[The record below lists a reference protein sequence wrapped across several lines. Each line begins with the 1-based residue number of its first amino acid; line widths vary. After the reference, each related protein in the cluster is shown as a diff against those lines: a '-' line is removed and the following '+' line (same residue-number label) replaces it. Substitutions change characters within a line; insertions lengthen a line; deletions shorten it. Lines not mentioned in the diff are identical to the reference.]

1 MVNER
6 DDAPKKVDYRLLRRL
21 LAFLKP
27 YRWHIFG
34 TVALTLTSTALVPL
48 RPYLT
53 KVAIDDH
60 IMTGDSQGLLWLIA
74 LMIGALALQWVSQ
87 VFLGIALTWIG
98 QHVLLDIRNTLYSH
112 VQTLALRY
120 YDTTP
125 IGRIVT
131 RVTSDVE
138 ALNEL
143 FSQGLVSMIADIMT
157 IVWILVFMLIVSPT
171 LTGLTVIILP
181 FLLIASFI
189 FRAKVRRVYSLI
201 RTQVAKMNAFMNEFI
216 TGIGVVQ
223 LFRQEPRMTR
233 EFGSLNRVHREMQDK
248 QVFYY
253 ATFFPVVELLS
264 AIAICTVLYY
274 AAGHMGVGVGG
285 IQIGVI
291 IMFFQYTEQF
301 FRPIRDLSERYNTL
315 QSSVVASERIFQLL
329 DTTHTVP
336 DAPEARP
343 FTGLHQ
349 GITFNDVHFSYDG
362 TTPVLKGVSFEV
374 KRGET
379 LALVGATGAGK
390 SSIINI
396 LTRFYEFQDG
406 DIIIDGR
413 SIRGWQQDSLREHIA
428 VVLQDVFLFSRSV
441 KENIRLGRTEITDEQ
456 VIEAARSLG
465 ALDFIN
471 RLPQGFE
478 TNVRERGAVLS
489 TGQKQLISFCR
500 ALVSDPDILILDE
513 ATASIDTETERLIE
527 QSISTLLSGRTSIVI
542 AHRLSTIQRADRIV
556 VLHHGEVA
564 EHGTHSELLALG
576 GIYAKLHRLQF
587 KRDGGSALATTLT
600 TP

>member
-21 LAFLKP
+21 LGFLKP

-53 KVAIDDH
+53 KIAIDDH
-60 IMTGDSQGLLWLIA
+60 IMKGDLEGLLWLIA
-74 LMIGALALQWVSQ
+74 IMVGALALQWVSQ

-98 QHVLLDIRNTLYSH
+98 QHVLLDIRNTLYRH

-223 LFRQEPRMTR
+223 LFRQEARMTR
-233 EFGSLNRVHREMQDK
+233 DFGGLNRVHRELQDR
-248 QVFYY
+248 QVLYY

-264 AIAICTVLYY
+264 TIAICTVLYY

-285 IQIGVI
+285 VQIGVI

-329 DTTHTVP
+329 DTTHIVP

-343 FTGLHQ
+343 FTGLEH
-349 GITFNDVHFSYDG
+349 GLAFNDVHFAYDG

-374 KRGET
+374 KKGET

-390 SSIINI
+390 SSIINL

-406 DIIIDGR
+406 DIIVDGR
-413 SIRGWQQDSLREHIA
+413 SIRDWQQDTLREHIA

-441 KENIRLGRTEITDEQ
+441 KENIRLGRPQITDEQ

-465 ALDFIN
+465 ALEFIT

-500 ALVSDPDILILDE
+500 ALVTDPDILILDE

-527 QSISTLLSGRTSIVI
+527 HSISTLLRGRTSIVI

-564 EHGTHSELLALG
+564 EHGTHVELLALG

-587 KRDGGSALATTLT
+587 KHDGGSAIAAS
-600 TP
+600 

>member
-21 LAFLKP
+21 LQFLKP

-34 TVALTLTSTALVPL
+34 AVALTLTSTALVPL

-60 IMTGDSQGLLWLIA
+60 IMTGDSDGLFMLIGIMVGA
-74 LMIGALALQWVSQ
+74 LMLQWVSQ

-98 QHVLLDIRNTLYSH
+98 QHVLLDIRNTLYRH

-157 IVWILVFMLIVSPT
+157 IVWILVFMLYVSPT

-223 LFRQEPRMTR
+223 LFRQEPRMTKN
-233 EFGSLNRVHREMQDK
+233 FGDLNRVHRELQDK
-248 QVFYY
+248 QVLYY

-264 AIAICTVLYY
+264 TIAICTVLYY

-285 IQIGVI
+285 VQIGVI

-315 QSSVVASERIFQLL
+315 QSSVVASERIFALL
-329 DTTHTVP
+329 DTNHVVP

-343 FTGLHQ
+343 FTGLTT
-349 GITFNDVHFSYDG
+349 GIAFNDVHFAYDG

-374 KRGET
+374 KKGET

-390 SSIINI
+390 SSIINL

-413 SIRGWQQDSLREHIA
+413 SIRDWQQDSLREHIA

-441 KENIRLGRTEITDEQ
+441 KENIRLGRTQISDEQ

-465 ALDFIN
+465 AFEFIN
-471 RLPQGFE
+471 RLPQGFD

-500 ALVSDPDILILDE
+500 ALVTDPDILILDE

-527 QSISTLLSGRTSIVI
+527 KSISTLLQGRTSIVI

-564 EHGTHSELLALG
+564 EHGTHAELLAMN

-587 KRDGGSALATTLT
+587 KHDGGLPVSTS
-600 TP
+600 

>member
-6 DDAPKKVDYRLLRRL
+6 EDAPKKVDYRLLRRL
-21 LAFLKP
+21 LKFLRP

-34 TVALTLTSTALVPL
+34 AVALTLTSTALVPL

-60 IMTGDSQGLLWLIA
+60 IMTGDADGLFMLIGIMVGA
-74 LMIGALALQWVSQ
+74 LMLQWVSQ

-98 QHVLLDIRNTLYSH
+98 QHVLLDIRNTLYQH

-157 IVWILVFMLIVSPT
+157 IVWILVFMLYVSPT

-189 FRAKVRRVYSLI
+189 FRAKVRRVYSQI

-223 LFRQEPRMTR
+223 LFRQERRMTKD
-233 EFGSLNRVHREMQDK
+233 FGALNRVHRDLQDK
-248 QVFYY
+248 QVLYY

-264 AIAICTVLYY
+264 TIAICTVLYY

-285 IQIGVI
+285 VQIGVI

-315 QSSVVASERIFQLL
+315 QSSVVASERIFALL
-329 DTTHTVP
+329 DTNHVVP

-343 FTGLHQ
+343 FTGLTS
-349 GITFNDVHFSYDG
+349 GLAFNDVHFAYDG

-374 KRGET
+374 KKGET

-390 SSIINI
+390 SSIINL

-406 DIIIDGR
+406 DIVIDGK
-413 SIRGWQQDSLREHIA
+413 SIRDWQQDSLREHIA

-441 KENIRLGRTEITDEQ
+441 KDNIRLGRTNISDEQ

-465 ALDFIN
+465 AFDFIN
-471 RLPQGFE
+471 RLPQGFD

-500 ALVSDPDILILDE
+500 ALVTDPDILILDE

-527 QSISTLLSGRTSIVI
+527 RSISTLLHGRTSIVI

-564 EHGTHSELLALG
+564 EHGTHTELLALNG
-576 GIYAKLHRLQF
+576 VYAKLHRLQF
-587 KRDGGSALATTLT
+587 TVVA
-600 TP
+600 